1 MSGLSG
7 LSNHCRERSFLI
19 WAVVGFFALAI
30 GVSSG
35 DQWTRCVAWAE
46 WLATSTTVVSGELSG
61 RNLLASRH
69 REPGNGCAM
78 SEAPQRT
85 AEDFWPDWDWR
96 PARIF
101 DSCWLNGRLPQ
112 ARHWVGQ

>member
-35 DQWTRCVAWAE
+35 DQWTRCVAWAK
-46 WLATSTTVVSGELSG
+46 WLATCGLG
-61 RNLLASRH
+61 RAYGSQPVGIQASRARQRMRNERGTPAH
-69 REPGNGCAM
+69 GRGFLAGLGL
-78 SEAPQRT
+78 APS
-85 AEDFWPDWDWR
+85 AH
-96 PARIF
+96 I
-101 DSCWLNGRLPQ
+101 
-112 ARHWVGQ
+112 